1 MSQKKKLLVFFLL
14 FLAVGIAAI
23 AYLFVGD
30 IAVLNPQG
38 MIAIKERDLLLTATW
53 LMLLIVVPVFILT
66 VWIAF
71 KYRSENAKAKFRPDW
86 DNSHLAEAVWWGV
99 PCIVAAVLSV
109 LIWNSCHELDPFRPI
124 TSTVKPVKIQ
134 AVALQWKWLFIYP
147 DYGIATVNFIQ
158 FPENVP
164 VDFEITA
171 DAPMNSFW
179 IPELGGQIYA
189 MPGMKAE
196 LHLIADTTG
205 SYAGSSANLSGIGF
219 SGMKFIAKSSTQ
231 AEFDAWVQ
239 SVVQSSAPLDYDQVL
254 KKSSY
259 DPQAFYV
266 LKDKNLF
273 HQIINKYMAMPEK
286 PE

>member
-1 MSQKKKLLVFFLL
+1 MSQKNKLLVFFFL
-14 FLAVGIAAI
+14 FIAVGIAAL
-23 AYLFVGD
+23 AYLFFVD
-30 IAVLNPQG
+30 VAVLNPQG
-38 MIAIKERDLLLTATW
+38 MIAIKERDLLLNATW
-53 LMLLIVVPVFILT
+53 LMFFIVIPVFILT
-66 VWIAF
+66 GWIAF
-71 KYRSENAKAKFRPDW
+71 KYRSENTKAKFCPDW
-86 DNSHLAEAVWWGV
+86 DNSHLAEAIWWGV
-99 PCIVAAVLSV
+99 PCIVAAILSV
-109 LIWNSCHELDPFRPI
+109 MIWDSCHELDPFKPI
-124 TSTVKPVKIQ
+124 PSTTKSIKIQ

-158 FPENVP
+158 FPEQVP
-164 VDFEITA
+164 IDFEITA

-189 MPGMKAE
+189 MPGMKAQ

-205 SYAGSSANLSGIGF
+205 SYAGCSANLSGIGF
-219 SGMKFIAKSSTQ
+219 SGMKFIAMSSTQ

-239 SVVQSSAPLDYDQVL
+239 SVGQSSSPLDYDQVL

-266 LKDKNLF
+266 LKDTDLF

-286 PE
+286 PK